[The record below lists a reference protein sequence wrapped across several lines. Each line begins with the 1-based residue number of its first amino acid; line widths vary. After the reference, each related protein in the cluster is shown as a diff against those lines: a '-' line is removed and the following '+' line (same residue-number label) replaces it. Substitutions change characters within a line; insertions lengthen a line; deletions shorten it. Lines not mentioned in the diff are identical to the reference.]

1 MSHDTSRT
9 ASLAPAVW
17 TQVIAGALLMLATL
31 PGRTHG
37 LGLITEPLLKDLQI
51 SHDSYA
57 QINLWAT
64 LLGALVCLP
73 VGTWLDRMG
82 LRIGALVLLPA
93 LAAVVACMSFYLKS
107 GPQVVVILFVLV
119 LLTRALGQGALS
131 VLSLAVAGR
140 SFRHG
145 SGAAAGSYAI
155 LLSVLFAI
163 AFGVIG
169 SVVGKSGWRPA
180 WTGVAVGLVC
190 LIPVAFWLRSGA
202 ASQQA
207 EAGTDKDFTLAQC
220 LKAPSFWA
228 YSAGIAAFAA
238 ISSGVGLFNQ
248 ALLAER
254 GFDQTMFVKFQSASF
269 IIALLGQIICGVG
282 MRWLSVRFWL
292 GGALICQASAL
303 AAYSFISTEAH
314 LWALAAFSGIA
325 GGIITVAFFAIWTDA
340 YGKRHLG
347 RIQGVAQMCSVF
359 ASALGPLLLERG
371 HAFFGTYAKTLIYA
385 APACVLV
392 GLLTLILKPRP
403 HA

>member
-1 MSHDTSRT
+1 MSPDTSRT
-9 ASLAPAVW
+9 PTLSPAVW
-17 TQVIAGALLMLATL
+17 TQVVAGALLMLATL

-37 LGLITEPLLKDLQI
+37 LGLVTEPLLADLQVTK
-51 SHDSYA
+51 DSYA

-73 VGTWLDRMG
+73 VGAWLDRTG
-82 LRIGALVLLPA
+82 LRLGALVLLPA
-93 LAAVVACMSFYLKS
+93 LAAVVGAMSLGLQR
-107 GPQVVVILFVLV
+107 GPAVMTVLFVLV

-140 SFRHG
+140 AFRHG
-145 SGAAAGSYAI
+145 SGAAAGAYAI
-155 LLSVLFAI
+155 LLSMLFAI
-163 AFGVIG
+163 SFGVVG
-169 SVVGKSGWRPA
+169 SVVGHSGWRPA
-180 WTGVAVGLVC
+180 WTGIAVGLVC
-190 LIPVAFWLRSGA
+190 LMPVALWLRGGA
-202 ASQQA
+202 ASQQT
-207 EAGTDKDFTLAQC
+207 ETGTAADLTLAQC
-220 LKAPSFWA
+220 LRTPSFWA

-254 GFDQTMFVKFQSASF
+254 GFDQQTFVKFQSISF
-269 IIALLGQIICGVG
+269 LIALGGQIICGMG
-282 MRWLSVRFWL
+282 MRWVSIRFWL
-292 GGALICQASAL
+292 GGALVFQAAAL
-303 AAYSFISTEAH
+303 AAYSFIQTSAQ
-314 LWALAAFSGIA
+314 LWTLAAFSGVA

-347 RIQGVAQMCSVF
+347 RIQGAAQTFSVV

-392 GLLTLILKPRP
+392 GLLTLILKPRR
-403 HA
+403 

>member
-1 MSHDTSRT
+1 MSHDTSRN
-9 ASLAPAVW
+9 ASPAPAVW
-17 TQVIAGALLMLATL
+17 TQVVAGALLMLATL

-37 LGLITEPLLKDLQI
+37 LGLITEPLLKDLHI

-57 QINLWAT
+57 QVNLWAT

-82 LRIGALVLLPA
+82 LRRGTLVLLPA
-93 LAAVVACMSFYLKS
+93 LATVVACMSAYLKS
-107 GPQVVVILFVLV
+107 GPQVVMILFVLV

-145 SGAAAGSYAI
+145 SGAAAGSYAV

-163 AFGVIG
+163 SFAVVG
-169 SVVGKSGWRPA
+169 SVVGTSGWRPA
-180 WTGVAVGLVC
+180 WSGIAVGLVC
-190 LIPVAFWLRSGA
+190 LMPVALWLRGGA
-202 ASQQA
+202 VAQHAQ
-207 EAGTDKDFTLAQC
+207 AGTDTDFTLAQC
-220 LKAPSFWA
+220 LKTPSFWA
-228 YSAGIAAFAA
+228 YSASIAAFTA

-254 GFDQTMFVKFQSASF
+254 GFDQEMFVKFQSASF
-269 IIALLGQIICGVG
+269 IIALLGQIICGAG
-282 MRWLSVRFWL
+282 MRWLSIRFWL
-292 GGALICQASAL
+292 GGALVCQAAAL
-303 AAYSFISTEAH
+303 AAYSFISTQTH

-325 GGIITVAFFAIWTDA
+325 AGIITVAFFAIWTDA

-347 RIQGVAQMCSVF
+347 RIQGVAQMCSVL

-371 HAFFGTYAKTLIYA
+371 HALLGTYAKTLIYA

-392 GLLTLILKPRP
+392 GVLTLVLKPRR
-403 HA
+403 